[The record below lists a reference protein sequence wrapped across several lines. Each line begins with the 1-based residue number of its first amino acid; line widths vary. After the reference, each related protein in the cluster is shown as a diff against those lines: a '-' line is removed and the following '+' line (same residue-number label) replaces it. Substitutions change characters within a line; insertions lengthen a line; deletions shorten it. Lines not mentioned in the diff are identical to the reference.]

1 MCVTYNFGIKISFV
15 TFFVNYSVAF
25 LLLNDSR
32 SNSFRSICPLN
43 SAHINLFFRYMYK
56 TDVTVKDVVFKSVE
70 QTESKV
76 LVATIV
82 GDGSKVTAKDV
93 VITNTD
99 NKVIN
104 PVKKVSVDS
113 KDKTKLVI
121 EAYNSMT
128 DGKTYSVK
136 YMIRNLLS

>member
-1 MCVTYNFGIKISFV
+1 
-15 TFFVNYSVAF
+15 
-25 LLLNDSR
+25 
-32 SNSFRSICPLN
+32 
-43 SAHINLFFRYMYK
+43 MYK